1 MNASSSRSH
10 CLTDIYIDLPPT
22 DNHKRSYTIMGRM
35 TLVDLAG
42 SERLKETKNS
52 GEAGQEAGH
61 INKSLFVLGAFLLLI
76 RKTIGSFF
84 SLPYDKD
91 LLHSFCSLTF
101 LITLIYLLCTE
112 CIPKV
117 K

>member
-1 MNASSSRSH
+1 
-10 CLTDIYIDLPPT
+10 
-22 DNHKRSYTIMGRM
+22 MGRM

-61 INKSLFVLGAFLLLI
+61 INKSLFVLGTFLLLI
-76 RKTIGSFF
+76 RKTIGSLF
-84 SLPYDKD
+84 SSLFLTLRILIC
-91 LLHSFCSLTF
+91 LLYTIRIL
-101 LITLIYLLCTE
+101 
-112 CIPKV
+112 KV